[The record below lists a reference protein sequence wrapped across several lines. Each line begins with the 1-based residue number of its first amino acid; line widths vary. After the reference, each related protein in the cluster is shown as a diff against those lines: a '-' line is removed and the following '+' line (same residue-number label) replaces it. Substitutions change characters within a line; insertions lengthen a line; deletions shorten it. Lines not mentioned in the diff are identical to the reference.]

1 MVNISDFSKNSRLQD
16 INLLSCDRY
25 IAHPWCKP
33 DSPRPV
39 IPFDIALIKLDR
51 CLDNTQ
57 TEFRIGMV
65 KPCPSFMKHQD
76 GLAIGLGKVR
86 SNSDA
91 DADVLVGMKLYRF
104 LQCNFD
110 LKNTECISMEINTFV
125 SAAGSQIVK
134 SGHAIVT
141 LKVQL

>member
-25 IAHPWCKP
+25 IAHPWYKP
-33 DSPRPV
+33 DSARPV

-51 CLDNTQ
+51 CLDITK

-91 DADVLVGMKLYRF
+91 DADFYNV
-104 LQCNFD
+104 NFD